1 MKPSRALLALV
12 AGLFALALLL
22 GALPALGVDLPA
34 QLQPLWWGLLCAL
47 VLLALLDAIWLHRLP
62 SPRLE
67 RALPGNLAL
76 GRWSD
81 VRLTLHHGY
90 QRSLIVDVFD
100 QVPAAMDFEPLP
112 QQVALHP
119 GEHTEFGYRVR
130 PLKRGHFHF
139 PACELQLPSPWACG
153 GTNGCSTCPEK
164 PASIRT
170 SPAFMAPS

>member
-47 VLLALLDAIWLHRLP
+47 VLLALLDAIWLRRLP

-119 GEHTEFGYRVR
+119 GDLESPEVPRAVERVMSRGSGIAYADVFGVPR
-130 PLKRGHFHF
+130 PR
-139 PACELQLPSPWACG
+139 
-153 GTNGCSTCPEK
+153 
-164 PASIRT
+164 
-170 SPAFMAPS
+170 